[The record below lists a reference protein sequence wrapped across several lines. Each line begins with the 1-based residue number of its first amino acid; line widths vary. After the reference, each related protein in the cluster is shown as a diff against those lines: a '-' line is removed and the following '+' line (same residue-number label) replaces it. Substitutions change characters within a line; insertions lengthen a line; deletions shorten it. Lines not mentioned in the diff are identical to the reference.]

1 MGLLS
6 YRLPIRLLILC
17 VGFIFAKDLHV
28 FGTFDFNRN
37 GKSEIFKLNGLAA
50 PLELVELSEDGSHL
64 SLWQYAPKN
73 EESIVDVKFADLNSD
88 GIQEL
93 IVAQRGNKNNNW
105 LSIFEWNGQSFVKN
119 KELLVNA
126 GQTADLIRPSNLAS
140 FANIFSASIS
150 TPSRSSTV
158 FSLELK
164 EGAPVK
170 STSQLNTSPLI
181 SNGYGPV
188 YVGMFK
194 MGEDG
199 YAALISPEGNILKAS
214 IFSLSN
220 INQDIISEIL
230 PLNGARVILG
240 PDIQPFDQNNDGNQ
254 ELLIPFATDEIYA
267 LALTDSGIT
276 FTESKLSQSGLFG
289 MKSAAGEDEIN
300 SAILNRIES
309 GLYDTPLGINPS
321 TVNDSLI
328 ILVSDTLMLGD
339 SLNMFILPDSVG
351 ELYSFK
357 WSAPPPS
364 GMKLNPNNFKVE
376 WVPKREHIG
385 VVDLSYFLE
394 VRLKEELISGE
405 NEFGDTHQIYP
416 ILQNKDSS
424 FVVLVGDTIKPP
436 KPFVL
441 IPPRFHRI
449 EISTKDIK
457 ETDRFTF
464 DGETPF
470 SATTVNSSGIITVGV
485 SANLSWIKQD
495 KAGTFNFRSS
505 SEKPDSLVTLSIIH
519 DLSNNIFYASLLPTL
534 DSLSQSFDLE
544 GWDLSRYKF
553 PEYFFEGFPLNMA
566 LDSINGNSVV
576 SLFSS
581 DETTSGL
588 VSVSSPLYDQ
598 QHRMTISYFGGKPH
612 AIRGDISVKENGSH
626 KTLTEIDFESSFS
639 PTNIN
644 VWLNPV
650 NRDTLIFHAD
660 SIPDTLKTK
669 ASFRSFYS
677 PAKVINK
684 VLPTVVPDS
693 TTIENTGAKDSSV
706 SQPLDSLEIKPETLQ
721 ESPDSTTIEN
731 TGAKDSSVSQP
742 LDSLEIKPETLQES
756 PDSTTIENPLV
767 LPDSIR

>member
-119 KELLVNA
+119 KELLVNV

-321 TVNDSLI
+321 TVDDSLI

-731 TGAKDSSVSQP
+731 
-742 LDSLEIKPETLQES
+742 
-756 PDSTTIENPLV
+756 PLV

>member
-1 MGLLS
+1 MGLLL
-6 YRLPIRLLILC
+6 YKLPIRLFILC
-17 VGFIFAKDLHV
+17 FGFIIAKDLHV
-28 FGTFDFNRN
+28 FGSFDFNRN
-37 GKSEIFKLNGLAA
+37 GKSEIFKLHGLIA
-50 PLELVELSEDGSHL
+50 PLELIELNQDGSHL
-64 SLWQYAPKN
+64 SLWQYTPEN
-73 EESIVDVKFADLNSD
+73 DESIVDVKIADLNSD
-88 GIQEL
+88 GVQEL
-93 IVAQRGNKNNNW
+93 IVAQKGNKNNNW

-119 KELLVNA
+119 REPLEKEEA
-126 GQTADLIRPSNLAS
+126 PTDLIRPSNLAS
-140 FANIFSASIS
+140 FANVFSTSIS

-158 FSLELK
+158 FTLEVK
-164 EGAPVK
+164 EGIPIETN
-170 STSQLNTSPLI
+170 SRINTSPLI

-199 YAALISPEGNILKAS
+199 YAALISPEGNLLKVS

-220 INQDIISEIL
+220 INQDISSEIL

-240 PDIQPFDQNNDGNQ
+240 PDIQPYDENNDGNQ
-254 ELLIPFATDEIYA
+254 ELLIPFATDEVYA

-300 SAILNRIES
+300 SAILNRIEN
-309 GLYDTPLGINPS
+309 GLYDPPLGINPS
-321 TVNDSLI
+321 TVDDSLI

-339 SLNMFILPDSVG
+339 SLNMFILPDSIG
-351 ELYSFK
+351 EFYSFK

-364 GMKLNPNNFKVE
+364 GMKLNPKNFKVE

-394 VRLKEELISGE
+394 VRLKEELVSGE

-436 KPFVL
+436 EPFVL
-441 IPPRFHRI
+441 IPPRFHRV
-449 EISTKDIK
+449 EISTKDIQ

-470 SATTVNSSGIITVGV
+470 SATTVNSNGIVTVGV

-495 KAGTFNFRSS
+495 KSGAFNFISS
-505 SEKPDSLVTLSIIH
+505 SAKPDSLVTLSIIH
-519 DLSNNIFYASLLPTL
+519 DLSNNIFYASLLPAL

-544 GWDLSRYKF
+544 GWDLNRYMF
-553 PEYFFEGFPLNMA
+553 PEYFFEGFPLNMS
-566 LDSINGNSVV
+566 LDSIGGSGVV

-581 DETTSGL
+581 QEMASGL
-588 VSVSSPLYDQ
+588 VSISSPLYDQ
-598 QHRMTISYFGGKPH
+598 QHGMTISYFGGKPH
-612 AIRGDISVKENGSH
+612 AIRGDISVKDNGSH
-626 KTLTEIDFESSFS
+626 KTLTEIDFESSFN
-639 PTNIN
+639 PININ

-669 ASFRSFYS
+669 AAFRSFYS

-684 VLPTVVPDS
+684 IPPEVISDS
-693 TTIENTGAKDSSV
+693 VTIDSSSKEDSLA
-706 SQPLDSLEIKPETLQ
+706 SQTLDSLEIKPKPLQ
-721 ESPDSTTIEN
+721 EVLDSLIIESSPILPDST
-731 TGAKDSSVSQP
+731 
-742 LDSLEIKPETLQES
+742 
-756 PDSTTIENPLV
+756 
-767 LPDSIR
+767 R

>member
-1 MGLLS
+1 MGLLL
-6 YRLPIRLLILC
+6 YKLPIRLFILC
-17 VGFIFAKDLHV
+17 LGFIIAKDLHV

-37 GKSEIFKLNGLAA
+37 GKSEIFKLHGLTAA
-50 PLELVELSEDGSHL
+50 LELVELNQDGSHI
-64 SLWQYAPKN
+64 SLWQYTPEN
-73 EESIVDVKFADLNSD
+73 DESIVDVKFADLNSD
-88 GIQEL
+88 GVKEL
-93 IVAQRGNKNNNW
+93 IVAQRGNKKNNW

-119 KELLVNA
+119 KEPLKKEA
-126 GQTADLIRPSNLAS
+126 PQADLIRPSNLAS

-164 EGAPVK
+164 EGVPVK
-170 STSQLNTSPLI
+170 TNSQINTSPLI

-194 MGEDG
+194 REGGG
-199 YAALISPEGNILKAS
+199 YAALISPEGNLLKAS
-214 IFSLSN
+214 VFSLSN
-220 INQDIISEIL
+220 INQEINSEIL

-240 PDIQPFDQNNDGNQ
+240 PDIQPYDENNDGNQ
-254 ELLIPFATDEIYA
+254 ELLIPFATDEVYA
-267 LALTDSGIT
+267 LALTDSGII

-309 GLYDTPLGINPS
+309 GLYDPPLGINPS

-339 SLNMFILPDSVG
+339 SLNMFILPDSIG
-351 ELYSFK
+351 GFYSFK
-357 WSAPPPS
+357 WSSPPPS
-364 GMKLNPNNFKVE
+364 GMKLNASNFKVE

-385 VVDLSYFLE
+385 VVDLSYLLE

-416 ILQNKDSS
+416 ILQNRDSS

-436 KPFVL
+436 EPFVL
-441 IPPRFHRI
+441 IPPRFHRV

-470 SATTVNSSGIITVGV
+470 SATTVNSNGIITVGV

-495 KAGTFNFRSS
+495 KSGAFNFISS
-505 SEKPDSLVTLSIIH
+505 SAKPDSLVTLSIIH
-519 DLSNNIFYASLLPTL
+519 DLSNNIFYASMLPAL

-544 GWDLSRYKF
+544 GWDLDRYKF
-553 PEYFFEGFPLNMA
+553 PEYFLEGFPSNMA
-566 LDSINGNSVV
+566 LDSIGGSGVV

-581 DETTSGL
+581 EETASGI
-588 VSVSSPLYDQ
+588 VSISSPLYDQ
-598 QHRMTISYFGGKPH
+598 QHGMAISYFGGKPH

-639 PTNIN
+639 PTSIN

-669 ASFRSFYS
+669 ATFRSFYS

-684 VLPTVVPDS
+684 IPPDVILDS
-693 TTIENTGAKDSSV
+693 VTIDSSAV
-706 SQPLDSLEIKPETLQ
+706 EDSLTSQPLDDLEINQNPCKKF
-721 ESPDSTTIEN
+721 ST
-731 TGAKDSSVSQP
+731 V
-742 LDSLEIKPETLQES
+742 
-756 PDSTTIENPLV
+756 
-767 LPDSIR
+767 

>member
-6 YRLPIRLLILC
+6 YRLPIRLLVLC

-119 KELLVNA
+119 KELLVNV

-309 GLYDTPLGINPS
+309 GLYDPPLGINRS
-321 TVNDSLI
+321 TVDDSLI

-684 VLPTVVPDS
+684 VFPTVVPDS

-721 ESPDSTTIEN
+721 ESPDSTTIE
-731 TGAKDSSVSQP
+731 T
-742 LDSLEIKPETLQES
+742 
-756 PDSTTIENPLV
+756 PLV

>member
-6 YRLPIRLLILC
+6 YRLPIRLLVLC
-17 VGFIFAKDLHV
+17 VGFVFAKDLHV

-119 KELLVNA
+119 KELLVNV

-309 GLYDTPLGINPS
+309 GLYDPPLGINRS
-321 TVNDSLI
+321 TVDDSLI

-364 GMKLNPNNFKVE
+364 GMKLNPNSFKVE

-693 TTIENTGAKDSSV
+693 TTIENTEAKDSSV

-721 ESPDSTTIEN
+721 ENLDSTTIE
-731 TGAKDSSVSQP
+731 T
-742 LDSLEIKPETLQES
+742 
-756 PDSTTIENPLV
+756 PLV
-767 LPDSIR
+767 LPDSIK

>member
-1 MGLLS
+1 MGLLL
-6 YRLPIRLLILC
+6 YRLPIRLFILC
-17 VGFIFAKDLHV
+17 LGFVLAKDLHV
-28 FGTFDFNRN
+28 FGTFDFNLN

-50 PLELVELSEDGSHL
+50 TLELVELNEEGSHI
-64 SLWQYAPKN
+64 SLWQFSPKDD
-73 EESIVDVKFADLNSD
+73 ELIVDIKFADLNSD
-88 GIQEL
+88 GVQEL
-93 IVAQRGNKNNNW
+93 IVAQRSNKKNTW
-105 LSIFEWNGQSFVKN
+105 LSIFEWNGQRFVKN
-119 KELLVNA
+119 KEPFKNEVQA
-126 GQTADLIRPSNLAS
+126 TDLIRPSNLAS

-164 EGAPVK
+164 EGTPVK
-170 STSQLNTSPLI
+170 SSSQLNTSPLI

-194 MGEDG
+194 VGEDG

-214 IFSLSN
+214 VFSLSN
-220 INQDIISEIL
+220 VNRDISSEIF

-240 PDIQPFDQNNDGNQ
+240 PDIQPFDENNDGNQ

-309 GLYDTPLGINPS
+309 GLYEPPLGINPS
-321 TVNDSLI
+321 TLNDSLI
-328 ILVSDTLMLGD
+328 VLVSDTLMLGD

-376 WVPKREHIG
+376 WIPKREHIG
-385 VVDLSYFLE
+385 VVDLSYFLDI
-394 VRLKEELISGE
+394 RLKEELISGE

-441 IPPRFHRI
+441 IPPRFHRV

-457 ETDRFTF
+457 EADRFTF

-470 SATTVNSSGIITVGV
+470 SATTVNSNGIITVGV
-485 SANLSWIKQD
+485 GANLSWIKQD
-495 KAGTFNFRSS
+495 KSGAFNFISS
-505 SEKPDSLVTLSIIH
+505 SKKPDSLVTLSIIH

-544 GWDLSRYKF
+544 GWDLNRYKF
-553 PEYFFEGFPLNMA
+553 PEYFFEGFPLNMS
-566 LDSINGNSVV
+566 LDSISGSGLV

-581 DETTSGL
+581 EQATSGL
-588 VSVSSPLYDQ
+588 VSISSPLYDQ
-598 QHRMTISYFGGKPH
+598 QHGMTISYFGGKPH

-644 VWLNPV
+644 VWLSPV

-677 PAKVINK
+677 TAKVINK
-684 VLPTVVPDS
+684 ILPDS
-693 TTIENTGAKDSSV
+693 LTSESPALEDSLTP
-706 SQPLDSLEIKPETLQ
+706 QPLDSLEIKPNLLQ
-721 ESPDSTTIEN
+721 ELPDSLTSESP
-731 TGAKDSSVSQP
+731 ALEDSLTPQP
-742 LDSLEIKPETLQES
+742 LDSLEIKPNLLQE
-756 PDSTTIENPLV
+756 
-767 LPDSIR
+767 LPDPIA

>member
-119 KELLVNA
+119 KELLVNV

-321 TVNDSLI
+321 TVDDSLI

-495 KAGTFNFRSS
+495 KTGAFNFISS

-544 GWDLSRYKF
+544 GWDLNRYKF

-566 LDSINGNSVV
+566 LDSITENNVV
-576 SLFSS
+576 SLLSS

-588 VSVSSPLYDQ
+588 LSVSSPLYDQ

-644 VWLNPV
+644 IWLNPV
-650 NRDTLIFHAD
+650 SRDTLVFHAD

-677 PAKVINK
+677 PVKVINK
-684 VLPTVVPDS
+684 ILPTIVPDS
-693 TTIENTGAKDSSV
+693 TTIENPEAKEPLV

-721 ESPDSTTIEN
+721 EIPDSTTIE
-731 TGAKDSSVSQP
+731 S
-742 LDSLEIKPETLQES
+742 
-756 PDSTTIENPLV
+756 PLV
-767 LPDSIR
+767 LPDSIK

>member
-119 KELLVNA
+119 KELLVNV

-321 TVNDSLI
+321 TVDDSLI

-721 ESPDSTTIEN
+721 ESPDSTTIE
-731 TGAKDSSVSQP
+731 T
-742 LDSLEIKPETLQES
+742 
-756 PDSTTIENPLV
+756 PLV

>member
-1 MGLLS
+1 MFWVGLLL
-6 YRLPIRLLILC
+6 YKLPIRLFILC
-17 VGFIFAKDLHV
+17 FSFLLAKDLHV
-28 FGTFDFNRN
+28 FGSFDFNRN

-50 PLELVELSEDGSHL
+50 PLELVELNQDGSHI
-64 SLWQYAPKN
+64 SLWQYSPGN
-73 EESIVDVKFADLNSD
+73 DESIVDVKFADLNSD
-88 GIQEL
+88 GVQEL
-93 IVAQRGNKNNNW
+93 IVAQKGNKNNNW

-119 KELLVNA
+119 REPLKKEEA
-126 GQTADLIRPSNLAS
+126 PTDLIRPSNLAS

-164 EGAPVK
+164 EGIPIK
-170 STSQLNTSPLI
+170 TNSRINTSPLI

-199 YAALISPEGNILKAS
+199 YAALISPEGNLLKVS
-214 IFSLSN
+214 IFSLSD
-220 INQDIISEIL
+220 INQDISSEIL

-240 PDIQPFDQNNDGNQ
+240 PDIQPYDENNDGKQ
-254 ELLIPFATDEIYA
+254 ELLIPFATDEVYA

-309 GLYDTPLGINPS
+309 GLYDPPLGINPS
-321 TVNDSLI
+321 TVDDSLI

-339 SLNMFILPDSVG
+339 SLNMFILPDSIG
-351 ELYSFK
+351 EFYSFK

-364 GMKLNPNNFKVE
+364 GMKLNPKNFKVE

-394 VRLKEELISGE
+394 VRLKEELVSGE

-436 KPFVL
+436 EPFVL
-441 IPPRFHRI
+441 IPPRFHRV
-449 EISTKDIK
+449 EISTKDIQ

-470 SATTVNSSGIITVGV
+470 SATTVNSNGIVTVGV

-495 KAGTFNFRSS
+495 KSGAFNFISS
-505 SEKPDSLVTLSIIH
+505 SAQPDSLVTLSIIH
-519 DLSNNIFYASLLPTL
+519 DLSNNIFYASLLPAL

-544 GWDLSRYKF
+544 GWDKNRYMF
-553 PEYFFEGFPLNMA
+553 PEYFFEGFSLNMS
-566 LDSINGNSVV
+566 LDSINGSGVV
-576 SLFSS
+576 SLLSS
-581 DETTSGL
+581 QEMASGL
-588 VSVSSPLYDQ
+588 VSISSPLYDQ
-598 QHRMTISYFGGKPH
+598 QHGMTISYFGGKPH
-612 AIRGDISVKENGSH
+612 AIRGDISVKDNGSH

-660 SIPDTLKTK
+660 SIPDTLKIK
-669 ASFRSFYS
+669 ATFRSFYS

-684 VLPTVVPDS
+684 IPPEAISDGVTTNSSSMEDS
-693 TTIENTGAKDSSV
+693 LA
-706 SQPLDSLEIKPETLQ
+706 SQTLDSLEIKPEPLKEVLDSLII
-721 ESPDSTTIEN
+721 ESSPILPDST
-731 TGAKDSSVSQP
+731 
-742 LDSLEIKPETLQES
+742 
-756 PDSTTIENPLV
+756 
-767 LPDSIR
+767 R

>member
-1 MGLLS
+1 MCWVGLLL
-6 YRLPIRLLILC
+6 YRQPIRLFILC
-17 VGFIFAKDLHV
+17 LGFIFAKDLHV

-37 GKSEIFKLNGLAA
+37 GKSEIFKLNGLNA
-50 PLELVELSEDGSHL
+50 PLELVELNEDGSHL
-64 SLWQYAPKN
+64 SLWQYTPKN
-73 EESIVDVKFADLNSD
+73 DELIVDVKFADLNSD
-88 GIQEL
+88 GVQEL
-93 IVAQRGNKNNNW
+93 ILAQKGNKNNNW

-119 KELLVNA
+119 KEPFKNEDA
-126 GQTADLIRPSNLAS
+126 SADLIRPSNLAS

-158 FSLELK
+158 FSLELN

-170 STSQLNTSPLI
+170 SSSQLKTSPLI

-194 MGEDG
+194 VGEDG
-199 YAALISPEGNILKAS
+199 YAALISPEGNILKVS
-214 IFSLSN
+214 VFSLSN
-220 INQDIISEIL
+220 INQEISSEL
-230 PLNGARVILG
+230 LSLNGARVILG
-240 PDIQPFDQNNDGNQ
+240 PDIQPFDENNDGNQ

-276 FTESKLSQSGLFG
+276 FTESKLSQFGLFG

-300 SAILNRIES
+300 KAVLSRIEM
-309 GLYDTPLGINPS
+309 GLYEPPLGVDPS
-321 TVNDSLI
+321 TISDSLI

-339 SLNMFILPDSVG
+339 SLNMFILPDSIG
-351 ELYSFK
+351 DLYSFK

-364 GMKLNPNNFKVE
+364 GMKLNPDNFKVE

-416 ILQNKDSS
+416 VLQNKDSS

-441 IPPRFHRI
+441 IPPRFHRV

-470 SATTVNSSGIITVGV
+470 SATTVNSNGIITVGV
-485 SANLSWIKQD
+485 GANLSWIKQD
-495 KAGTFNFRSS
+495 KAGTFNFISS
-505 SEKPDSLVTLSIIH
+505 SKKPDSLVTLSIIH

-544 GWDLSRYKF
+544 GWDLKRYKF
-553 PEYFFEGFPLNMA
+553 PEYFFEGFPLSLA
-566 LDSINGNSVV
+566 LDSINGSGVV
-576 SLFSS
+576 SLLSS
-581 DETTSGL
+581 NKATSGL
-588 VSVSSPLYDQ
+588 VSISSPLFDQ
-598 QHRMTISYFGGKPH
+598 QHGMTISYFGGKPH
-612 AIRGDISVKENGSH
+612 AIRGDITVKENGSH

-644 VWLNPV
+644 VWLNPES
-650 NRDTLIFHAD
+650 RDTLVFHAD
-660 SIPDTLKTK
+660 SIPDTLKSR
-669 ASFRSFYS
+669 ANFRSFYS
-677 PAKVINK
+677 LAKVINK
-684 VLPTVVPDS
+684 IPPKALPDS
-693 TTIENTGAKDSSV
+693 SALESPTLVDSLV
-706 SQPLDSLEIKPETLQ
+706 SQPLDTLNLEPDVLQ
-721 ESPDSTTIEN
+721 ELPDSSALESPTLV
-731 TGAKDSSVSQP
+731 DSLVSQP
-742 LDSLEIKPETLQES
+742 LDTLNLEPEGITNESL
-756 PDSTTIENPLV
+756 LV
-767 LPDSIR
+767 LPDSTR

>member
-1 MGLLS
+1 MGLLL
-6 YRLPIRLLILC
+6 YKLPIRL
-17 VGFIFAKDLHV
+17 FIFCLGVIIAKDLHV

-37 GKSEIFKLNGLAA
+37 GKSEIFKLHGLTAA
-50 PLELVELSEDGSHL
+50 LELVELNQDGSHI
-64 SLWQYAPKN
+64 SLWQYTPEN
-73 EESIVDVKFADLNSD
+73 DESIVDVKFADLNSD
-88 GIQEL
+88 GVKEL
-93 IVAQRGNKNNNW
+93 IVAQRGNKKNNW

-119 KELLVNA
+119 KEPLKKEA
-126 GQTADLIRPSNLAS
+126 PQADLIRPSNLAS

-164 EGAPVK
+164 EGVPVK
-170 STSQLNTSPLI
+170 TNSQINTSPLI

-194 MGEDG
+194 MGGGG
-199 YAALISPEGNILKAS
+199 YAALISPEGNLLKAS
-214 IFSLSN
+214 VFSLSN
-220 INQDIISEIL
+220 INQEINSEIL

-240 PDIQPFDQNNDGNQ
+240 PDIQPYDENNDGNQ
-254 ELLIPFATDEIYA
+254 ELLIPFATDEVYA
-267 LALTDSGIT
+267 LALTDSGII

-309 GLYDTPLGINPS
+309 GLYDPPLGINPS

-339 SLNMFILPDSVG
+339 SLNMFILPDSIG
-351 ELYSFK
+351 EFYSFK

-364 GMKLNPNNFKVE
+364 GMKLNASNFKVE

-385 VVDLSYFLE
+385 VVDLSYLLE

-416 ILQNKDSS
+416 ILQNRDSS

-436 KPFVL
+436 EPFVL
-441 IPPRFHRI
+441 IPPRFHRV

-470 SATTVNSSGIITVGV
+470 SATTVNSNGIITVGV

-495 KAGTFNFRSS
+495 KSGAFNFISS
-505 SEKPDSLVTLSIIH
+505 SAKPDSLVTLSIIH
-519 DLSNNIFYASLLPTL
+519 DLSNNIFYASMLPAL

-544 GWDLSRYKF
+544 GWDLDRYKF
-553 PEYFFEGFPLNMA
+553 PEYFLEGFPSNMA
-566 LDSINGNSVV
+566 LDSIGGSGVV

-581 DETTSGL
+581 EETASGI
-588 VSVSSPLYDQ
+588 VSISSPLYDQ
-598 QHRMTISYFGGKPH
+598 QHGMAISYFGGKPH

-639 PTNIN
+639 PTSIN

-669 ASFRSFYS
+669 ATFRSFYS

-684 VLPTVVPDS
+684 IPPDVIPDS
-693 TTIENTGAKDSSV
+693 VTIDSSAV
-706 SQPLDSLEIKPETLQ
+706 EDSLTSQPLDDLEIKSEPMQ
-721 ESPDSTTIEN
+721 E
-731 TGAKDSSVSQP
+731 V
-742 LDSLEIKPETLQES
+742 LDSVTVVS
-756 PDSTTIENPLV
+756 PLV
-767 LPDSIR
+767 LPDSTR

>member
-1 MGLLS
+1 MGLLL
-6 YRLPIRLLILC
+6 YKLPIRLFILC
-17 VGFIFAKDLHV
+17 FGFIIAKDLHV

-37 GKSEIFKLNGLAA
+37 GKSEIFKLHGLTA
-50 PLELVELSEDGSHL
+50 PLELVELNQDGSHI
-64 SLWQYAPKN
+64 SLWQYAPEN
-73 EESIVDVKFADLNSD
+73 DESIVDVKFADLNND
-88 GIQEL
+88 GIEEL
-93 IVAQRGNKNNNW
+93 IVAQRGNKDNNW
-105 LSIFEWNGQSFVKN
+105 LSIFEWNGESFVKN
-119 KELLVNA
+119 KEPLKREA
-126 GQTADLIRPSNLAS
+126 PQADLIRPSNLAS

-150 TPSRSSTV
+150 TPSRSSVV

-164 EGAPVK
+164 EGTPIK
-170 STSQLNTSPLI
+170 TNSRINTSPLI

-194 MGEDG
+194 VGKDG
-199 YAALISPEGNILKAS
+199 YAALISPEGNLLKVS
-214 IFSLSN
+214 VFSLSN
-220 INQDIISEIL
+220 INQDISSEIL

-240 PDIQPFDQNNDGNQ
+240 PDIQPYDENNDGNQ
-254 ELLIPFATDEIYA
+254 ELLIPFATDEVYA
-267 LALTDSGIT
+267 LAFTTDSGIT

-300 SAILNRIES
+300 SSILNRIAS
-309 GLYDTPLGINPS
+309 GLYAPPLGINPS
-321 TVNDSLI
+321 TVNDSLV

-339 SLNMFILPDSVG
+339 SLNMFILPDSIG
-351 ELYSFK
+351 EFYSFK

-364 GMKLNPNNFKVE
+364 GMKLNPNNLKVE

-394 VRLKEELISGE
+394 VRLKEELISAE

-416 ILQNKDSS
+416 VLQNKDSS

-436 KPFVL
+436 EPFVL
-441 IPPRFHRI
+441 IPPRFHRV

-470 SATTVNSSGIITVGV
+470 SATTVNSNGIITVGV
-485 SANLSWIKQD
+485 GANLSWIKQD
-495 KAGTFNFRSS
+495 KSGAFNFMSS
-505 SEKPDSLVTLSIIH
+505 SAKPESLVTLSIIH
-519 DLSNNIFYASLLPTL
+519 DLSNNIFYASLLPAV

-544 GWDLSRYKF
+544 GWDLNRYLF

-566 LDSINGNSVV
+566 LDSIGGSGVV

-581 DETTSGL
+581 EETASGL
-588 VSVSSPLYDQ
+588 VSISSPLYDQ
-598 QHRMTISYFGGKPH
+598 QHGMSISYFGGKPH

-639 PTNIN
+639 PTSIN

-669 ASFRSFYS
+669 ATFRSFYS
-677 PAKVINK
+677 QAKVINK
-684 VLPTVVPDS
+684 IPPDIIPDS
-693 TTIENTGAKDSSV
+693 LTIDSSAV
-706 SQPLDSLEIKPETLQ
+706 EDSLTSQPLDGLEIKSEPIQ
-721 ESPDSTTIEN
+721 ES
-731 TGAKDSSVSQP
+731 V
-742 LDSLEIKPETLQES
+742 DSLTI
-756 PDSTTIENPLV
+756 DSPLV
-767 LPDSIR
+767 LPDSTR

>member
-1 MGLLS
+1 MCWVGLLL
-6 YRLPIRLLILC
+6 YRQPIRLFILC
-17 VGFIFAKDLHV
+17 LGFIFAKDLHV

-37 GKSEIFKLNGLAA
+37 GKSEIFKLNGLNA
-50 PLELVELSEDGSHL
+50 PLELVELNEDGSHL
-64 SLWQYAPKN
+64 SLWQYTPKN
-73 EESIVDVKFADLNSD
+73 DELIVDVKFADLNSD
-88 GIQEL
+88 GVQEL
-93 IVAQRGNKNNNW
+93 ILAQKGNKNNNW

-119 KELLVNA
+119 KEPFKNEDA
-126 GQTADLIRPSNLAS
+126 SADLIRPSNLAS

-158 FSLELK
+158 FSLELN

-170 STSQLNTSPLI
+170 SSSQLKTSPLI

-194 MGEDG
+194 VGEDG
-199 YAALISPEGNILKAS
+199 YAALISPEGNILKVS
-214 IFSLSN
+214 VFSLSN
-220 INQDIISEIL
+220 INQEISSEL
-230 PLNGARVILG
+230 LSLNGARVILG
-240 PDIQPFDQNNDGNQ
+240 PDIQPFDENNDGNQ

-300 SAILNRIES
+300 KAVLSRIEM
-309 GLYDTPLGINPS
+309 GLYEPPFGVDPS
-321 TVNDSLI
+321 TISDSLI

-339 SLNMFILPDSVG
+339 SLNMFILPDSIG
-351 ELYSFK
+351 DLYSFK

-364 GMKLNPNNFKVE
+364 GMKLNPDNFKVE

-416 ILQNKDSS
+416 VLQNKDSS

-441 IPPRFHRI
+441 IPPRFHRV

-470 SATTVNSSGIITVGV
+470 SATTVNSNGIITVGV
-485 SANLSWIKQD
+485 GANLSWIKQD
-495 KAGTFNFRSS
+495 KAGTFNFISS
-505 SEKPDSLVTLSIIH
+505 SKKPDSLVTLSIIH

-544 GWDLSRYKF
+544 GWDLKRYKF
-553 PEYFFEGFPLNMA
+553 PE
-566 LDSINGNSVV
+566 
-576 SLFSS
+576 
-581 DETTSGL
+581 
-588 VSVSSPLYDQ
+588 
-598 QHRMTISYFGGKPH
+598 
-612 AIRGDISVKENGSH
+612 
-626 KTLTEIDFESSFS
+626 
-639 PTNIN
+639 
-644 VWLNPV
+644 
-650 NRDTLIFHAD
+650 
-660 SIPDTLKTK
+660 
-669 ASFRSFYS
+669 
-677 PAKVINK
+677 
-684 VLPTVVPDS
+684 
-693 TTIENTGAKDSSV
+693 
-706 SQPLDSLEIKPETLQ
+706 
-721 ESPDSTTIEN
+721 
-731 TGAKDSSVSQP
+731 
-742 LDSLEIKPETLQES
+742 
-756 PDSTTIENPLV
+756 
-767 LPDSIR
+767 